1 MFPNDYLDMS
11 KRLRLFDVEVPIFRL
26 LHLNTPTNHPKENIL
41 IPPRAGIIMYI
52 YKYIVILS
60 CDSVLTLSGRGEPP
74 HKGQRMSRD
83 YVLHVPVHSQH
94 LCGVAFDMVSF
105 LHSRG
110 PSHEMAACT

>member
-52 YKYIVILS
+52 YINIL
-60 CDSVLTLSGRGEPP
+60 
-74 HKGQRMSRD
+74 
-83 YVLHVPVHSQH
+83 
-94 LCGVAFDMVSF
+94 
-105 LHSRG
+105 
-110 PSHEMAACT
+110 